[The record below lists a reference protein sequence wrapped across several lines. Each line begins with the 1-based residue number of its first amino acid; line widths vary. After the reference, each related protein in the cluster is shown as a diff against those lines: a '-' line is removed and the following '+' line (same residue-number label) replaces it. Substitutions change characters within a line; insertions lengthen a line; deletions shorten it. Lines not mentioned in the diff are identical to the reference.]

1 MDEVDVENM
10 VIPLEALL
18 YVAAEVAIKPGDINN
33 VPIEMLNDI
42 ANACHLEVERREAQ
56 YH

>member
-18 YVAAEVAIKPGDINN
+18 YVAAEVAIKSGDINN